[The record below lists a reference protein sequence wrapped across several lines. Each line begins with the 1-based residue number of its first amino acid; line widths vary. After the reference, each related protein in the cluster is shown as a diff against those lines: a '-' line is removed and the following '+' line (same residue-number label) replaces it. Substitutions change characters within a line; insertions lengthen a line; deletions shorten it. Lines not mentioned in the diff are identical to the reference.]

1 MLRETIFAIRLLRR
15 NNMPSG
21 VYKHKPCS
29 EETKR
34 KISERLK
41 GRIFGHKFQEGQK
54 PTEETRKK
62 MSKAQKGRKI
72 SEEHKR
78 KISKAFKGSKNP
90 SWKGG
95 KSFEPYTIDWTQTLK
110 RSIRERDHYI
120 CQLCS
125 QYENTV
131 HHIDYNKKNC
141 NPNNL
146 ITLCRGCNGR
156 VNFNRKHWTNY
167 FKKII

>member
-1 MLRETIFAIRLLRR
+1 
-15 NNMPSG
+15 MP
-21 VYKHKPCS
+21 
-29 EETKR
+29 
-34 KISERLK
+34 K
-41 GRIFGHKFQEGQK
+41 GIKGFQKGQK
-54 PTEETRKK
+54 FT
-62 MSKAQKGRKI
+62 
-72 SEEHKR
+72 EEHKR
-78 KISKAFKGSKNP
+78 KLSEAHRGQIPWSKGKTFSLEYRQKLSKAHKGIRNPNSLKALNVYQRGEKNP
-90 SWKGG
+90 NWKGG

-125 QYENTV
+125 QYGNTV